1 MIHVKPKK
9 TSSKKRRS
17 GRTRYTR
24 IVVMTLAVAGVIL
37 GVGAVVSKAAKPY
50 VVGYTEGREIAEV
63 RQQIAD
69 EKARRDDLKQ
79 QIRYV
84 RTPAGMEVEAR
95 KLGWVKEGEVA
106 VVVDNTKQEP
116 TPEEVAPQS
125 PFVNRLGTGITGLFG
140 FTKTK

>member
-116 TPEEVAPQS
+116 TPEEVVPQS